1 MALLVPGAVVSV
13 LSGKIG
19 GTVFAR
25 NRGGAYARSYAIP
38 TRVTSDHA
46 QQIKAAFAAAS
57 QAYANLTTAQIAA
70 WDQYGQENPVSNRI
84 GQLITLKGQ
93 SWFVGCNARLI
104 VAGETLISV
113 PPILAAPVIAVAD
126 NPVVDVLGTTAT
138 IDVAAHT
145 ADASIR
151 VIVYGAR
158 SVSAGKRYMEN
169 LYTTVYL
176 SAAGASGTT
185 LSFGSEL
192 EAKLGTI
199 QEGVT
204 YHFKV
209 VMLDIRTGLISA
221 PQWLSTVAVD
231 TTP

>member
-38 TRVTSDHA
+38 TRVTSDSA
-46 QQIKAAFAAAS
+46 QAQKAAFAAAS
-57 QAYANLTTAQIAA
+57 QAYANLTAAQIAA

-93 SWFVGCNARLI
+93 SWYVGCNTRLI
-104 VAGETLISV
+104 ISGDTPISV
-113 PPILAAPVIAVAD
+113 PPILAAPVIAVAS
-126 NPVVDVLGTTAT
+126 NAT
-138 IDVAAHT
+138 FTVTGNVATVDVAAHVE
-145 ADASIR
+145 DASIK

-158 SVSAGKRYMEN
+158 SVSPGKRYMEN
-169 LYTTVYL
+169 LYTGIYL

-185 LSFGSEL
+185 LDLYDGL
-192 EAKLGTI
+192 VAKLGSL
-199 QEGVT
+199 QAGVT
-204 YHFKV
+204 YHLKV

-221 PQWLSTVAVD
+221 PQWLSAVA
-231 TTP
+231 TSGA

>member
-19 GTVFAR
+19 GIVFAR

-38 TRVTSDHA
+38 TRVTSDLA
-46 QQIKAAFAAAS
+46 QSIKAAFAAAS

-93 SWFVGCNARLI
+93 SWFVGCNSRLI
-104 VAGETLISV
+104 LAGETQISV

-126 NPVVDVLGTTAT
+126 NPVVDTKSTTAT
-138 IDVAAHT
+138 IDVEAHT
-145 ADASIR
+145 EDASIR

-158 SVSAGKRYMEN
+158 SVSAGKRYLEN
-169 LYTTVYL
+169 LYTTIYL
-176 SAAGASGTT
+176 SDAGASGTK

-199 QEGVT
+199 QAGVT

-209 VMLDIRTGLISA
+209 VMFDIRTGLISA
-221 PQWLSTVAVD
+221 PQWLSTVAI

>member
-38 TRVTSDHA
+38 TRVTSSIA

-57 QAYANLTTAQIAA
+57 RGYANLTAAQIAA
-70 WDQYGQENPVSNRI
+70 WDAYGQENPVSNRI

-93 SWFVGCNARLI
+93 SWYVGCNSRLI
-104 VAGETLISV
+104 VVGETPIDV
-113 PPILAAPVIAVAD
+113 PPILASPVIALAD
-126 NPVVDVLGTTAT
+126 NPVVDTKATLAT
-138 IDVAAHT
+138 IDVAEHS
-145 ADASIR
+145 ADASII

-158 SVSAGKRYMEN
+158 SVSAGKRYLEN
-169 LYTTVYL
+169 LYTTIYV
-176 SAAGASGTT
+176 SDAGASGGT
-185 LSFGSEL
+185 LSFGTEL
-192 EAKLGTI
+192 EAALGTI
-199 QEGVT
+199 QAGVT

-209 VMLDIRTGLISA
+209 VMLDIRTGLVSA
-221 PQWLSTVAVD
+221 PQWLSTVAI